1 VEHLF
6 IEDIDF
12 KNSSYL
18 VLLGRNCFPA
28 LIIVFTLFTKKK
40 KFSFGKKISHK
51 VAKAQS

>member
-18 VLLGRNCFPA
+18 VLLEGMFY
-28 LIIVFTLFTKKK
+28 LEEKVFLRKKD
-40 KFSFGKKISHK
+40 
-51 VAKAQS
+51 

>member
-18 VLLGRNCFPA
+18 VLLESM
-28 LIIVFTLFTKKK
+28 VFLKKRLATN
-40 KFSFGKKISHK
+40 GTDLHE
-51 VAKAQS
+51 